1 MIYDH
6 IYYINLDH
14 REDRNEEFLS
24 EMKALGIPNEQIT
37 RVSAIYNEECGA
49 LGCSQSHAKAI
60 KLFLDSPH
68 ERCIIF
74 EDDFVP
80 KKEEWVS
87 FFEKMK
93 AYPTEGWDLI
103 QLSGNI
109 LDGCETSIPFL
120 RKAFHVQTSSSYLLQ
135 KRFAPILLENI
146 QEGARALKAKYSDLF
161 CIDIHWLPLQ
171 IKSLWFI
178 SEPVLG
184 YQRESYSDILKR
196 VTKYGL

>member
-1 MIYDH
+1 
-6 IYYINLDH
+6 
-14 REDRNEEFLS
+14 
-24 EMKALGIPNEQIT
+24 MKKLGIPNEQIT

-60 KLFLDSPH
+60 KLFLESPY

-93 AYPTEGWDLI
+93 AYTNEGWNLI

-109 LDGCETSIPFL
+109 LSSCETSIPFL
-120 RKAFHVQTSSSYLLQ
+120 QKAFHVQTSSSYLLQ
-135 KRFAPILLENI
+135 KRFAPTLLENI
-146 QEGARALKAKYSDLF
+146 EEGIRALQAQYSDSC
-161 CIDIHWLPLQ
+161 CIDIYWLPLQ
-171 IKSLWFI
+171 INNLWFI
-178 SEPVLG
+178 SEPFLG

-196 VTKYGL
+196 VTKYGV

>member
-14 REDRNEEFLS
+14 RIDRNEDFLMS
-24 EMKALGIPNEQIT
+24 MKTLGIPNEQIT
-37 RVSAIYNEECGA
+37 RVSAIYNEERGA

-60 KLFLDSPH
+60 KLFLDSPYQ
-68 ERCIIF
+68 RCIIF
-74 EDDFVP
+74 EDDFIP
-80 KKEEWVS
+80 KKEEWET

-93 AYPTEGWDLI
+93 AYPNEGWDLI

-109 LDGCETSIPFL
+109 LQSSETSIPFL

-135 KRFAPILLENI
+135 KRFASILLENI
-146 QEGARALKAKYSDLF
+146 EEGAKALEAKYDDSF
-161 CIDIHWLPLQ
+161 CIDIYWLSLQ
-171 IKSLWFI
+171 AKSLWFI

-196 VTKYGL
+196 ITKYGV

>member
-14 REDRNEEFLS
+14 RVDRNEEFLNS
-24 EMKALGIPNEQIT
+24 MKTLGIDTQKIT
-37 RVSAIYNEECGA
+37 RVSGIYNENCGA

-60 KLFLDSPH
+60 KLFLNSPH
-68 ERCIIF
+68 ERCIIL
-74 EDDFVP
+74 EDDYFP

-109 LDGCETSIPFL
+109 LDSSETTIPFL
-120 RKAFHVQTSSSYLLQ
+120 RKAFHVQTSSSYLVQ
-135 KRFAPILLENI
+135 KRFAPTLLQNI
-146 QEGARALKAKYSDLF
+146 EEGIKKLEEKYEDSF
-161 CIDIHWLPLQ
+161 CLDIYWLPLQ
-171 IKSLWFI
+171 LKSLWFI
-178 SEPVLG
+178 SEPLLG

-196 VTKYGL
+196 TTKYGV

>member
-14 REDRNEEFLS
+14 RVDRNEEFLS
-24 EMKALGIPNEQIT
+24 SMKTLGIDTQKIT
-37 RVSAIYNEECGA
+37 RVSGIYNENCGA

-60 KLFLDSPH
+60 KLFLNSPH

-74 EDDFVP
+74 EDDYFP

-109 LDGCETSIPFL
+109 LHSSETTIPFL
-120 RKAFHVQTSSSYLLQ
+120 RKAFHVQTSSSYLVQ
-135 KRFAPILLENI
+135 KRFAPTLLQNI
-146 QEGARALKAKYSDLF
+146 EEGIKKLEEKYEDLF
-161 CIDIHWLPLQ
+161 CLDIYWLPLQ
-171 IKSLWFI
+171 LKSLWFI
-178 SEPVLG
+178 SEPLLG

-196 VTKYGL
+196 TTKYGV

>member
-14 REDRNEEFLS
+14 REDRNEEFLA
-24 EMKALGIPNEQIT
+24 EMKTLGIPSEQTT

-60 KLFLDSPH
+60 KLFLESPYD
-68 ERCIIF
+68 RCIIF
-74 EDDFVP
+74 EDDFSA
-80 KKEEWVS
+80 KKEEWDA
-87 FFEKMK
+87 FFQKMR
-93 AYPTEGWDLI
+93 AYPDEGWDLI

-109 LDGCETSIPFL
+109 LDSCETSIPFL

-135 KRFAPILLENI
+135 KRFAGTLLENI
-146 QEGARALKAKYSDLF
+146 EEGSRKLETKYSELS
-161 CIDIHWLPLQ
+161 CLDIYWLPLQ
-171 IKSLWFI
+171 EKSLWFI

-196 VTKYGL
+196 TTKYEV